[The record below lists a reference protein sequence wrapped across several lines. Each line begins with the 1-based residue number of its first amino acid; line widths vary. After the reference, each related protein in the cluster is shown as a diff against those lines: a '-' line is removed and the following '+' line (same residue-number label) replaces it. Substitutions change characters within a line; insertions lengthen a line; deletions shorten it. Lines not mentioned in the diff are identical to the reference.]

1 MDDRNHHK
9 EWRTVRIHD
18 RMNVQR
24 LNDRASRSGTAIGHG
39 SPRHEMSAGS
49 DDRCRDRKRTHSH
62 DESFRELLLRR
73 DSSPLSRDQ
82 HGSKDF
88 VYGRGGR
95 QNLFSIGDGET
106 RRAGQFDAH
115 RSNNSRSRP
124 QHHTQ
129 KRHRPDFDHID
140 VLPAEAAQCASDEF
154 FNLGAES
161 VSKGSQR
168 GVAQEKAQETDEH
181 RIRARQKQIEFG
193 YNTLGYARYVNLVPK
208 DRRGF
213 DKQRHPRTPDPY
225 QVCSKRSYDGQIRKW
240 RRLLH
245 AYDPPEEL
253 GQEIVST
260 HVARGKTQKDKRCVL
275 SVDKSGAASKVT
287 VETPPCQSDKSLE
300 DMKLLGQRAKAA
312 GMETTDAD
320 VIFEG
325 GVVKKPQDTR
335 DAIDLQHRSIY
346 DEWEGSDE
354 EFGGIV

>member
-1 MDDRNHHK
+1 MDDRNHRK

-129 KRHRPDFDHID
+129 KRHRSDFDHID

-168 GVAQEKAQETDEH
+168 GVAREKAQETDEH

-225 QVCSKRSYDGQIRKW
+225 QVCSKRSYDGQISQW

-245 AYDPPEEL
+245 AFDPPEKL
-253 GQEIVST
+253 GQEVVST
-260 HVARGKTQKDKRCVL
+260 HVGRDKPPNDNRCLL
-275 SVDKSGAASKVT
+275 SVDKLGASSQAT
-287 VETPPCQSDKSLE
+287 VETTPSPPDKSLE
-300 DMKLLGQRAKAA
+300 GLEPLGQRTEASCFEA
-312 GMETTDAD
+312 TDAG
-320 VIFEG
+320 VIFKG
-325 GVVKKPQDTR
+325 GVLKKPQYNR
-335 DAIDLQHRSIY
+335 DAIDRQSRSIY